1 MAYVILAVIIWAAAY
16 AYLAL
21 SEQSMEVKPMRSVDD
36 WFE

>member
-16 AYLAL
+16 ACLAL
-21 SEQSMEVKPMRSVDD
+21 SKQSMEVKPMRSVDD